1 MTEEALEQ
9 WQEDFDAFHARF
21 ADLFERE
28 PRHANKRRNI
38 CADC

>member
-28 PRHANKRRNI
+28 PRRASKPANTY
-38 CADC
+38 AGS